1 MGDVLR
7 TYLGLGVPSLLAT
20 LLVLNR
26 MLDFYERL
34 ERRRRRPGQIARRPL
49 DWYASGIITI
59 TLLAAH
65 TAL

>member
-1 MGDVLR
+1 
-7 TYLGLGVPSLLAT
+7 VPSLLAT